1 MTLLGKCYMEAGSYK
16 DALSLL
22 EKSLKMNVEVLG
34 GDHMSNAQIFTVVS
48 NVYTKQKEF
57 EKALQQLKKVE
68 QIYMSHSHDALL
80 QHEHLGNTYIEMAK
94 VLGKV
99 KEEDKLDE
107 AILFQHKAVEAFTQ
121 LEKYADSDYLAQIIM
136 TLSELQEKAGRT
148 EEALNSL
155 RQVEKIYKNN
165 YSEMHSKTCKV
176 KRNISL
182 LCLKSD

>member
-1 MTLLGKCYMEAGSYK
+1 
-16 DALSLL
+16 
-22 EKSLKMNVEVLG
+22 
-34 GDHMSNAQIFTVVS
+34 
-48 NVYTKQKEF
+48 
-57 EKALQQLKKVE
+57 
-68 QIYMSHSHDALL
+68 
-80 QHEHLGNTYIEMAK
+80 MAK

-107 AILFQHKAVEAFTQ
+107 AILFQQKAVEAFTQ